1 MTKQMVS
8 CISFKSI
15 IVQPMEVY
23 TLLYV
28 CYTFLSFVRLP
39 SGEHGIQSS
48 TISLRS
54 SSYSMCR
61 FSFGQT
67 RSKQSSQ
74 TLPNRQTIKTSSLSD
89 LDPMGNLIHANPS
102 DVSVYY
108 ENAIMLIPV
117 LNFQRIQ
124 LVTISLPR
132 KKTINRTIQNLMKEG
147 RQGLGW

>member
-8 CISFKSI
+8 CKSI

-48 TISLRS
+48 TISLGS

-67 RSKQSSQ
+67 RSKQSSK
-74 TLPNRQTIKTSSLSD
+74 TLPNRQTMKTSSLLFLSD
-89 LDPMGNLIHANPS
+89 PDLMENLIDTNPS
-102 DVSVYY
+102 EVSVYY
-108 ENAIMLIPV
+108 GNAITLLPV
-117 LNFQRIQ
+117 LNFQRIY
-124 LVTISLPR
+124 LVTISLTR